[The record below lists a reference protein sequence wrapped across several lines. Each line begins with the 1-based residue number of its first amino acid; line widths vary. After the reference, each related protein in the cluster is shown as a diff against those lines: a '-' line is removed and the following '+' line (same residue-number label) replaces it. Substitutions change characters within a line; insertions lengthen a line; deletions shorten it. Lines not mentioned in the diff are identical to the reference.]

1 MKILA
6 PFVLTVVASVSIAV
20 AATARRP
27 VPLPSK
33 SCCDD
38 CTVARYR
45 PEGVPV
51 AAATMVHGAL
61 AREAMLLLGTVGLV
75 LAARRTPRPPS
86 QPQPVPQEALP
97 AGS

>member
-6 PFVLTVVASVSIAV
+6 PLALSVAASVSIAV
-20 AATARRP
+20 ASTVHRP

-45 PEGVPV
+45 PEGVPPTE
-51 AAATMVHGAL
+51 ASMVHGAAAL
-61 AREAMLLLGTVGLV
+61 EAMLLLGALGLV
-75 LAARRTPRPPS
+75 LLSKRTPRPPAGA
-86 QPQPVPQEALP
+86 PQPAAP
-97 AGS
+97 ARA

>member
-6 PFVLTVVASVSIAV
+6 PFLLSALASVSVSV
-20 AATARRP
+20 AATAQRP

-33 SCCDD
+33 QCCDD

-51 AAATMVHGAL
+51 TAATMVHGAL
-61 AREAMLLLGTVGLV
+61 AMESMLLLGTVGLV
-75 LAARRTPRPPS
+75 LLARRTPRPPAQRTAEPS
-86 QPQPVPQEALP
+86 PRTGV
-97 AGS
+97 